1 MNDNQLKQAQKQLR
15 EEMNA
20 LGFGWIDG
28 KYIKPPQEY
37 ELRERELSCISMINS
52 ILAYGCRGYLI
63 AEKVMAHEESRR
75 YNYLA
80 DYVEV
85 LGREKVVALIQAQI
99 DSIDHVA
106 QNVFVDDEG
115 LMYNS
120 IIWKGE
126 SK

>member
-1 MNDNQLKQAQKQLR
+1 MNDKQLKQAERTLR

-20 LGFGWIDG
+20 QGFGWIDG
-28 KYIKPPQEY
+28 KYIKPPHEY
-37 ELRERELSCISMINS
+37 ELRERELSCVSMINS
-52 ILAYGCRGYLI
+52 ILAYSCRGWLV
-63 AEKVMAHEESRR
+63 AEKVMKHEESSR

-85 LGREKVVALIQAQI
+85 LGRDKVIMLIQGQI

-106 QNVFVDDEG
+106 QNVYVDNEG

-120 IIWKGE
+120 IIWKE
-126 SK
+126 N

>member
-1 MNDNQLKQAQKQLR
+1 MNDKQLKQAERTLR

-20 LGFGWIDG
+20 QGFGWIDG
-28 KYIKPPQEY
+28 KYIKPPHEY

-52 ILAYGCRGYLI
+52 ILAYNCRGWLV
-63 AEKVMAHEESRR
+63 AEKVMQYEESRR

-85 LGREKVVALIQAQI
+85 LGREKVIALIQAQI

-106 QNVFVDDEG
+106 QNVYVDSEG

-120 IIWKGE
+120 IVWKDE
-126 SK
+126 N